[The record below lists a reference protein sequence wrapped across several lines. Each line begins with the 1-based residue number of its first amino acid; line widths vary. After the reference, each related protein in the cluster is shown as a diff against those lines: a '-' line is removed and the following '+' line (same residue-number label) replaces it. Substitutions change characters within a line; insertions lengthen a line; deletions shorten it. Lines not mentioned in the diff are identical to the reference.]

1 MLKHFC
7 TKVEL
12 KYEIIIFI
20 SMITQYHFDEVMWQY
35 HTIRQQAKLA
45 QICLI
50 KYILKLSYWK
60 LTKKNQANM
69 LTNSVKTDEGK

>member
-1 MLKHFC
+1 M
-7 TKVEL
+7 EL
-12 KYEIIIFI
+12 KYEIILFI

-35 HTIRQQAKLA
+35 HTIRQAKLA

-60 LTKKNQANM
+60 LTKNQANI
-69 LTNSVKTDEGK
+69 LTNSVETDEGK